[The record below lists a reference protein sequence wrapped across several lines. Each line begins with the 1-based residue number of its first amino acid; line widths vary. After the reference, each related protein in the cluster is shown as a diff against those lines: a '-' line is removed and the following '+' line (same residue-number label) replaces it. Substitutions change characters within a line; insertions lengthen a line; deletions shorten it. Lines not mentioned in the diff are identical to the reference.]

1 MKVIKNINNNV
12 SLCLDEDQ
20 NEVVVFGRGVG
31 FTKPPYEIDKSK
43 IQRIYYNIQPEYIQ
57 VISAIPNQVIEI
69 STQIIDYA
77 RSKMNITFSDS
88 IVFTLADHINFAIKR
103 NKENLNVQLP
113 IIQDIEYFY
122 KNEMEIGREALL
134 MLNDE
139 LEVCLPEEEAAFI
152 ALHIINAEQ
161 TNLSNNEVN
170 LDKEIIHN
178 ITKMIEVYFRFEID
192 KKGFNYSRFVS
203 HMRYL
208 IQRKKE
214 NKLFIN
220 ENGKLYET
228 LCLNYP
234 ETKKCVEWIWKYL
247 KQTIECELT
256 EEEIIYLMIHI
267 NRLCS
272 REDCYQ

>member
-69 STQIIDYA
+69 STKIIDYA

>member
-12 SLCLDEDQ
+12 SLCLDEDK

-69 STQIIDYA
+69 STKIIDYA

-139 LEVCLPEEEAAFI
+139 LQVCLPEEEAAFI

-161 TNLSNNEVN
+161 TNLANNEVN
-170 LDKEIIHN
+170 LDKEIIYN
-178 ITKMIEVYFRFEID
+178 ITKMIEVYFHFEID

-234 ETKKCVEWIWKYL
+234 DTKKCVEWIWQYL

>member
-12 SLCLDEDQ
+12 SLCLDDDG
-20 NEVVVFGRGVG
+20 NEVIVFGKGVG
-31 FTKPPYEIDKSK
+31 FTRPPYEIDKSK
-43 IQRIYYNIQPEYIQ
+43 IQRVYYNIQPEYIQ
-57 VISAIPNQVIEI
+57 VISAIPNKIIEI
-69 STQIIDYA
+69 CAKIIDYA

-103 NKENLNVQLP
+103 NNENLSVQLP

-122 KNEMEIGREALL
+122 KNEMEIGREALT
-134 MLNDE
+134 MVNDE
-139 LEVCLPEEEAAFI
+139 LQIHLPDEEAAFI

-161 TNLSNNEVN
+161 ANLANDEAN

-178 ITKMIEVYFRFEID
+178 ITKMIEVYFHFEIN
-192 KKGFNYSRFVS
+192 KQGFNYSRFVS

-220 ENGKLYET
+220 EHGNLYET
-228 LCLNYP
+228 LCLTYP
-234 ETKKCVEWIWKYL
+234 ETKKCVEWIWQYL